1 MNVSFRETVEA
12 PIEKVFD
19 VFSDF
24 PNAAQRIEG
33 IERVE
38 MLTDGPVGSGTR
50 FKETRIMFGRETTE
64 EMQVTNFE
72 PNKSYLVEADS
83 CGSHFQTEFRF
94 SQEGNRTLVEMEM
107 TTTANT
113 LFAKLMSPLGFLM
126 SGTMK
131 KCMIDDIN
139 QLKQHCEIS

>member
-1 MNVSFRETVEA
+1 MRMIIRETVDA
-12 PIEKVFD
+12 SVEKVFD
-19 VFSDF
+19 LFSDF

-38 MLTDGPVGSGTR
+38 MLTDGPVRNGTK

-64 EMQVTNFE
+64 EMQVTKFE
-72 PNKSYLVEADS
+72 PNKSYMVEADS
-83 CGSHFQTEFRF
+83 CGAHFQTEFRF
-94 SQEGNRTLVEMEM
+94 SPKDGKTLVELELQSR
-107 TTTANT
+107 AIT

-131 KCMIDDIN
+131 KCMLDDIN
-139 QLKQHCEIS
+139 QLKQHCESA